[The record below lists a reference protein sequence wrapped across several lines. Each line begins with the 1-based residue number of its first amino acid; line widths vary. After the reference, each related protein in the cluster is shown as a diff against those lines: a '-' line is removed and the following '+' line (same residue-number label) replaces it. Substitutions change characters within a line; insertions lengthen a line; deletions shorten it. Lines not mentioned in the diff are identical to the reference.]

1 MEHQEPLTS
10 TEGPPAERRFASAQ
24 QMELLEVVRAKHPV
38 LGQCYE
44 GALRALHDQRNP
56 DGLAQA
62 AHSARE
68 LFDCLPLAVTA
79 DVPKKPSDLTSM
91 VRSVIEAWRSGISR
105 TANITEQGW
114 AGEIDDHLRRVL
126 QRITDFVRWF
136 EVEHPRHGVEQDMIL
151 DKFDPANRPL
161 PKQLRDRRGQMVRD
175 LQRYMN
181 RVAHHNVLPTREE
194 FVGRFGE
201 VEAIIRDLMRPEPL
215 ADRKLMDEILRG
227 GE

>member
-1 MEHQEPLTS
+1 M
-10 TEGPPAERRFASAQ
+10 Q
-24 QMELLEVVRAKHPV
+24 QMQLLEVVQAKHPL

-44 GALRALHDQRNP
+44 GALRALGDQRNP

-68 LFDCLPLAVTA
+68 LFDYLPLAVTTEM
-79 DVPKKPSDLTSM
+79 PKKPSDLTPM
-91 VRSVIEAWRSGISR
+91 VRSLIEEWQKAITR

-136 EVEHPRHGVEQDMIL
+136 DVEHPRHGIEQDMIL
-151 DKFDPANRPL
+151 DQFDPANRPL
-161 PKQLRDRRGQMVRD
+161 PKQLRDRRGRMVRD

-181 RVAHHNVLPTREE
+181 KVAHHNSTPTRAE
-194 FVGRFGE
+194 FLERFSG
-201 VEAIIRDLMRPEPL
+201 VEAILRELMRPEPL

-227 GE
+227 SQ